1 MNLRLRTEHSFGYAI
16 GKVDKV
22 LSATST
28 PWAGIADRH
37 GTWGHIR
44 WMRACKAAGRKPIFG
59 VELAVV
65 HDMELREK
73 QQVNYMSFIARND
86 AGLREVYELTTLA
99 TSKFYYHP
107 RLDYGHLA
115 EVSDN
120 VIVLSGAHPDFE
132 RLPMKPNIFVE
143 LNQLSSPDIVQA
155 TSLGK
160 LVATGD
166 NLYPRPSDKGAYD
179 IIVGKDR
186 QMRTASAHIISEHEW
201 LESWP
206 EHRQA
211 IALGASLASE
221 CTAALPKAQLLHPD
235 MKVTLQDMC
244 IAGAK
249 SRKVNLD
256 NKVYGD
262 RLDRELKLIEDKE
275 FEDYFFIVAD
285 LVNWAKQRMLVGPA
299 RGSSCGSLVCY
310 LIGITD
316 IDPIPYDLLFERFI
330 DINRKDLP
338 DIDIDFQDDRREL
351 AFDYL
356 KEKYGHENVA
366 RLGTINVF
374 KAKSALGDCAKE
386 LGIPQWEV
394 ADLKDSIIERST
406 GDSRAA
412 FCILDTF
419 EQLEIGRSTLQKYPE
434 LAVSAELEGCARHTG
449 MHAAGIIITANPIT
463 NYCSVNE
470 HTQTAMIDKY
480 DAEDLNLLKIDALGL
495 RTLSVLQ
502 DTLDQIGRSRE
513 WLRDLPTDNAEAFE
527 TLNKCHFAGIFQFEG
542 YALQSIVK
550 QMHIDNFEDIVSI
563 TALARPGPLNSG
575 GTTEFLKRRTG
586 ESETV
591 YLHPLAEDITK
602 ITFGVIVYQEQVM
615 QIARIVGSLSW
626 EDVSSLR
633 KAMSKSLGKEFFDR
647 YFEKFAK
654 GTDEKGIPREQA
666 QAIWDK
672 INTMGSWAFNRCL
685 SGDTMIRLSTSGSNL
700 PTEIS
705 IAELYDR
712 YVANP
717 SSWIKQRKKKG
728 FCAPLITFDGERGV
742 PMSCVTIH
750 RNGIKKVNRYL
761 FDDGTFVDCTKD
773 HKFLINGQWTQAS
786 CAKVGDRFR
795 ALTSDEQP
803 KDPKM
808 AVAKDSDKGKSARGR
823 KYGKTQE
830 GFPTGKDNPA
840 WKNGLSVAF
849 RKFKLANKGKPC
861 QVCGRKTGR
870 MEVHHK
876 DESSGNINPED
887 LQWLCVSCHK
897 KEHYMLG
904 RTRRWKKGY
913 KPTDKVLVS
922 VTPIGDRETY
932 DIEMPDPH
940 HNFMLAN
947 GLITHNSHAVA
958 YGLMSYWC
966 SFMKAHHPLEFA
978 ASCLRNAKDDDQSIK
993 ILRELVN
1000 EGYHYKPLDKD
1011 KSVANWSV
1019 QDGTLVG
1026 GRTAIKGVGTKLA
1039 ETILR
1044 KRTEGKPF
1052 TERERK
1058 LLTEG
1063 TTPWDKVFEASERW
1077 GHIIRN
1083 PEKFNILTPLTLLKD
1098 ITQHSDGT
1106 FVFIAKITEKN
1117 LRDHN
1122 ELQNLVKR
1130 GGKRMEGQSLF
1141 LNLTLE
1147 DDTDSMMASV
1157 NRFDYLK
1164 WGVPLIESGK
1174 IGDWYIWKGVNNPG
1188 FRKIRISRWRKLT
1201 GNEEFTRKD

>member
-22 LSATST
+22 MSAIST

-44 WMRACKAAGRKPIFG
+44 WMRACKAADRKPIFG

-143 LNQLSSPDIVQA
+143 LNQLSSPDIVRA

-211 IALGASLASE
+211 IALGTSLASE
-221 CTAALPKAQLLHPD
+221 CTATLPKAQLLHPD

-249 SRKVNLD
+249 ERKINLD

-262 RLDRELKLIEDKE
+262 RLERELKLIEDKE

-285 LVNWAKQRMLVGPA
+285 LVNWAKQHMLVGPA

-419 EQLEIGRSTLQKYPE
+419 EQLEIGRLTLQKYPE

-449 MHAAGIIITANPIT
+449 MHAAGIIITANPIA

-470 HTQTAMIDKY
+470 HTKTAMIDKY
-480 DAEDLNLLKIDALGL
+480 DAEDLNLLK
-495 RTLSVLQ
+495 
-502 DTLDQIGRSRE
+502 
-513 WLRDLPTDNAEAFE
+513 
-527 TLNKCHFAGIFQFEG
+527 H
-542 YALQSIVK
+542 
-550 QMHIDNFEDIVSI
+550 
-563 TALARPGPLNSG
+563 
-575 GTTEFLKRRTG
+575 
-586 ESETV
+586 
-591 YLHPLAEDITK
+591 
-602 ITFGVIVYQEQVM
+602 
-615 QIARIVGSLSW
+615 
-626 EDVSSLR
+626 
-633 KAMSKSLGKEFFDR
+633 
-647 YFEKFAK
+647 
-654 GTDEKGIPREQA
+654 
-666 QAIWDK
+666 WD
-672 INTMGSWAFNRCL
+672 
-685 SGDTMIRLSTSGSNL
+685 
-700 PTEIS
+700 
-705 IAELYDR
+705 
-712 YVANP
+712 
-717 SSWIKQRKKKG
+717 
-728 FCAPLITFDGERGV
+728 CAPSAF
-742 PMSCVTIH
+742 C
-750 RNGIKKVNRYL
+750 
-761 FDDGTFVDCTKD
+761 GTPSTK
-773 HKFLINGQWTQAS
+773 
-786 CAKVGDRFR
+786 
-795 ALTSDEQP
+795 
-803 KDPKM
+803 
-808 AVAKDSDKGKSARGR
+808 
-823 KYGKTQE
+823 
-830 GFPTGKDNPA
+830 
-840 WKNGLSVAF
+840 
-849 RKFKLANKGKPC
+849 
-861 QVCGRKTGR
+861 
-870 MEVHHK
+870 
-876 DESSGNINPED
+876 
-887 LQWLCVSCHK
+887 
-897 KEHYMLG
+897 
-904 RTRRWKKGY
+904 
-913 KPTDKVLVS
+913 
-922 VTPIGDRETY
+922 
-932 DIEMPDPH
+932 
-940 HNFMLAN
+940 
-947 GLITHNSHAVA
+947 
-958 YGLMSYWC
+958 
-966 SFMKAHHPLEFA
+966 
-978 ASCLRNAKDDDQSIK
+978 
-993 ILRELVN
+993 
-1000 EGYHYKPLDKD
+1000 
-1011 KSVANWSV
+1011 
-1019 QDGTLVG
+1019 
-1026 GRTAIKGVGTKLA
+1026 
-1039 ETILR
+1039 
-1044 KRTEGKPF
+1044 
-1052 TERERK
+1052 
-1058 LLTEG
+1058 
-1063 TTPWDKVFEASERW
+1063 
-1077 GHIIRN
+1077 
-1083 PEKFNILTPLTLLKD
+1083 
-1098 ITQHSDGT
+1098 
-1106 FVFIAKITEKN
+1106 
-1117 LRDHN
+1117 
-1122 ELQNLVKR
+1122 
-1130 GGKRMEGQSLF
+1130 
-1141 LNLTLE
+1141 
-1147 DDTDSMMASV
+1147 
-1157 NRFDYLK
+1157 
-1164 WGVPLIESGK
+1164 
-1174 IGDWYIWKGVNNPG
+1174 
-1188 FRKIRISRWRKLT
+1188 
-1201 GNEEFTRKD
+1201 